1 MLTSART
8 VQAGRLAI
16 AVFVALL
23 VLSGTRVARA
33 QSSTTTVRDG
43 WVAGAL
49 VGRIAI
55 ADIPD
60 ARATAVGV
68 AATRFAPRRPGLDLA
83 VVTIPTLYRDGQ
95 IPLHARMGVAFP
107 LGSGTGPV
115 LVPTAGVDAAG
126 ALGETAGG
134 GVVYH
139 PGARALVAARR
150 LGLQAGVAWVRAVN
164 ARNSLWLV
172 ELGLMRVP
180 APGPPKPRA
189 PTTAPG
195 QF

>member
-8 VQAGRLAI
+8 VQAGRLAV
-16 AVFVALL
+16 AVFVPVL
-23 VLSGTRVARA
+23 VLIGARLARA
-33 QSSTTTVRDG
+33 QRSTTTVRDG

-55 ADIPD
+55 TDIPD
-60 ARATAVGV
+60 ARATALGV
-68 AATRFAPRRPGLDLA
+68 AVTRVAPRTPGVDLA

-95 IPLHARMGVAFP
+95 IPLHARVGVAFP
-107 LGSGTGPV
+107 LGTGNGIV
-115 LVPTAGVDAAG
+115 LVPAAGADAAG

-134 GVVYH
+134 WVGYH
-139 PGARALVAARR
+139 LGARALFAARR
-150 LGLQAGVAWVRAVN
+150 LGVQAGVTWARAVN

-180 APGPPKPRA
+180 ALGPPKPRP

-195 QF
+195 EF